1 LVVINIHMPTYTF
14 FNKDT
19 GEVFDD
25 LMKWTERQ
33 EFLEANPHIE
43 PIVGAP
49 AIGDSVRLGVRR
61 PDSGF
66 NEVLS
71 KIHSA
76 NYKSN
81 LADKL
86 SRR

>member
-1 LVVINIHMPTYTF
+1 MPTYTF
-14 FNKDT
+14 RDT
-19 GEVFDD
+19 NTDEVFDR
-25 LMKWTERQ
+25 LMKWSDREV
-33 EFLEANPHIE
+33 FLAENPHIE
-43 PIVGAP
+43 PVIGAT
-49 AIGDSVRLGVRR
+49 ALGDPVRLGVRR
-61 PDSGF
+61 TDGGF

-71 KIHSA
+71 KIHAA

>member
-1 LVVINIHMPTYTF
+1 MPTYTF
-14 FNKDT
+14 LNTKT
-19 GEVFDD
+19 EEVFDKFMSMNDKETYLESNPD
-25 LMKWTERQ
+25 LISIIS
-33 EFLEANPHIE
+33 A
-43 PIVGAP
+43 AP
-49 AIGDSVRLGVRR
+49 AIGDSVRLGVRK

-71 KIHSA
+71 RIHSA

>member
-1 LVVINIHMPTYTF
+1 MPTYTF
-14 FNKDT
+14 RNKDT

-25 LMKWTERQ
+25 LMKWSERQ

-43 PIVGAP
+43 PIVGGAP
-49 AIGDSVRLGVRR
+49 SIGDPVRLGVRR
-61 PDSGF
+61 PDGGF